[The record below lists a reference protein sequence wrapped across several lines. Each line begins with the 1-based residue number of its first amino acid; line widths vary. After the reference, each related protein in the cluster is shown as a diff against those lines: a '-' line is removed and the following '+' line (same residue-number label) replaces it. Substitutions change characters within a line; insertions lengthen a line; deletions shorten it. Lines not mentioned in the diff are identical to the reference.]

1 DRMDLSIM
9 IIIGLVMVYLIVHY
23 LAENHKEKLEK
34 LNKKHVTIGIIVG
47 TSILGILTIVVGNS
61 MGMEIFTFNDK
72 WGTYRGFVW
81 SRAWNIFS
89 DAPLV
94 NKLFGY
100 GNETFGVYMN
110 AYYYDDMV
118 NIVGK
123 MYDNAH
129 NELLQ
134 YLVTLGILGVI
145 SYLGVVV
152 SSVFYMLK
160 YGKGNYMVYGFL
172 TATVGYFFQSIINL
186 NQPITTP
193 LYFVIMA
200 LGVGYTTY
208 LRKQDGDY
216 DQATS

>member
-1 DRMDLSIM
+1 M
-9 IIIGLVMVYLIVHY
+9 
-23 LAENHKEKLEK
+23 
-34 LNKKHVTIGIIVG
+34 
-47 TSILGILTIVVGNS
+47 
-61 MGMEIFTFNDK
+61 
-72 WGTYRGFVW
+72 
-81 SRAWNIFS
+81 

-110 AYYYDDMV
+110 ANYYQEMLNV
-118 NIVGK
+118 VGEL
-123 MYDNAH
+123 YDNAH

-134 YLVTLGILGVI
+134 YLITLGVFGLVT
-145 SYLGVVV
+145 YLGLCV
-152 SSVFYMLK
+152 SSVVYMLK
-160 YGKGNYMVYGFL
+160 YGKGNYIVYGIL
-172 TATVGYFFQSIINL
+172 AATVGYFFQSIINL

-216 DQATS
+216 DQATGK

>member
-1 DRMDLSIM
+1 
-9 IIIGLVMVYLIVHY
+9 
-23 LAENHKEKLEK
+23 
-34 LNKKHVTIGIIVG
+34 
-47 TSILGILTIVVGNS
+47 
-61 MGMEIFTFNDK
+61 
-72 WGTYRGFVW
+72 
-81 SRAWNIFS
+81 
-89 DAPLV
+89 
-94 NKLFGY
+94 
-100 GNETFGVYMN
+100 
-110 AYYYDDMV
+110 
-118 NIVGK
+118 
-123 MYDNAH
+123 DNAH

-160 YGKGNYMVYGFL
+160 YGKGNYMVYGFF